1 MPPRL
6 LSVSLGDDIL
16 VETPIKCDQ
25 PSNVKVKLD
34 NDVLLEKSIKCEQT
48 RSVSFGTNKKDLL
61 EIPQPIL
68 DRYYYY
74 IDKDGSIQNGKYIQ
88 YDSTESPH
96 YIIDKENGENLFRRY
111 YLADKL
117 YIKRMPAKNNGGKR
131 RTRRT
136 RRTNKKR
143 KSSTKRRGY

>member
-1 MPPRL
+1 MPPRVL
-6 LSVSLGDDIL
+6 TVSLGDNVL

-61 EIPQPIL
+61 EMPQPQL
-68 DRYYYY
+68 DAYYYY
-74 IDKDGSIQNGKYIQ
+74 IDKDGSIQKGKYIQ
-88 YDSTESPH
+88 YDSTQSPH

-111 YLADKL
+111 FLADKL
-117 YIKRMPAKNNGGKR
+117 YVKRMPANNNGGKR
-131 RTRRT
+131 KS
-136 RRTNKKR
+136 RRTNKRRKR
-143 KSSTKRRGY
+143 STKRRRR